1 MHSDSRVPVLIHDSL
16 IFKNIADLP
25 IDKIMALY
33 MQSQKQI
40 FIAFDKQEA
49 FDDFTATTVAKTKV
63 IELYDNGGELFGWS
77 WAKKHSDPSEQ
88 QKATE
93 QQDIA
98 EQQSGE
104 NEPESPEQY

>member
-1 MHSDSRVPVLIHDSL
+1 MQFITFTVRLILEIYRRNDS
-16 IFKNIADLP
+16 
-25 IDKIMALY
+25 
-33 MQSQKQI
+33 
-40 FIAFDKQEA
+40 
-49 FDDFTATTVAKTKV
+49 
-63 IELYDNGGELFGWS
+63 NGGELFGWS
-77 WAKKHSDPSEQ
+77 WAQKHSDPSEQ